1 MFQEQKRG
9 ASDARPTRHTC
20 LEDGRAGDP
29 RVVTRLDRRAR
40 STRHLCQVVA
50 DLARQPVH
58 LQGLAQHLDP
68 SDAPGR
74 LGFHLLGAMAQFET
88 AIRAERPL
96 EGIRKARER
105 GVDVGRKRH
114 LTMPQVT
121 RLRQRR
127 PPGARINTLMT
138 DDGLSQARVYRSLSD
153 PSASSVKPG

>member
-1 MFQEQKRG
+1 MFQAQKRG
-9 ASDARPTRHTC
+9 ASDACPTTHVP
-20 LEDGRAGDP
+20 GRWPGREP

-74 LGFHLLGAMAQFET
+74 LGCHRLGTMAQVET
-88 AIRAERPL
+88 ARRAERPL
-96 EGIRKARER
+96 EGSRQARER

-138 DDGLSQARVYRSLSD
+138 DDGLSQARVSRSLSD